1 MKKIVTLM
9 LAVLMVLSVVACAQP
24 TAPAPAEDPAVT
36 AEPAKDEAA
45 TAEEPAA
52 GVDLGDPT
60 TVKSTDGQVLM
71 PALTV
76 KDFPE
81 RPADPEALAEDDAGR
96 YYDMEYAGWDA
107 ATKENIPESPADG
120 PKGKKVIVIVHGD
133 HPWTTAYQNG
143 LQKAAD
149 FFGMEIEYWSP
160 NWDVNVQN
168 QLIEQA
174 INAAPD
180 AIGLIPLN
188 AESATQQFRKINE
201 AGIPVFGS
209 NTLPTS
215 DAMKYMVSWTGPDD
229 WGQMRLLAGKL
240 ATAMNNKGGVCYIT
254 HNAGT
259 SPYFARTYGP
269 ITEFKKIAPDIAT
282 LDIQTPGFDA
292 VACKQVVSDWIT
304 RFGDKLTAIF
314 LADDSAQAIGTIDAL
329 KEAGRTDVLV
339 VAAGNSKQGMDLVK
353 SGDLLAINYQTAEGD
368 GGAVVY
374 SMAKF
379 FAGQEVPAIG
389 YLAQDIITTENVD
402 GFYPPQW

>member
-1 MKKIVTLM
+1 MKKILILALALLM
-9 LAVLMVLSVVACAQP
+9 AL
-24 TAPAPAEDPAVT
+24 APAAMAAV
-36 AEPAKDEAA
+36 ELP
-45 TAEEPAA
+45 
-52 GVDLGDPT
+52 DPT
-60 TVKSTDGQVLM
+60 SVLSTDGQVLM

-81 RPADPEALAEDDAGR
+81 RPADPSALAEDDAGR

-107 ATKENIPESPADG
+107 NDKVNIPASPADG
-120 PKGKKVIVIVHGD
+120 PKGKKVILIVHGD
-133 HPWTTAYQNG
+133 HPWTTAYING
-143 LQKAAD
+143 AKKACE
-149 FFGMEIEYWSP
+149 FFGMELEAWSP

-168 QLIEQA
+168 QLIDQA
-174 INAAPD
+174 INARPD

-188 AESATQQFRKINE
+188 AESAVQQFRKINE
-201 AGIPVFGS
+201 AGIPVFGT

-215 DAMKYMVSWTGPDD
+215 DAMKYMISWTGPDD

-240 ATAMNNKGGVCYIT
+240 AEALGNKGGVCYVT

-269 ITEFKKIAPDIAT
+269 ITEFKKIAPDIKT

-292 VACKQVVSDWIT
+292 VQCKQVVSDWIT
-304 RFGDKLTAIF
+304 RFGTDLNAIF
-314 LADDSAQAIGTIDAL
+314 LADDSAQAIGTIDAI
-329 KEAGRTDVLV
+329 KEAGRSDILV

-368 GGAVVY
+368 GAAVCY
-374 SMAKF
+374 SMAKW

-389 YLAQDIITTENVD
+389 YLAQDIITKANVD

>member
-1 MKKIVTLM
+1 MKKILSIVLAALM
-9 LAVLMVLSVVACAQP
+9 ILSLVACASP
-24 TAPAPAEDPAVT
+24 AAAPAAAEPAAEPAAMETAPAE
-36 AEPAKDEAA
+36 EAA
-45 TAEEPAA
+45 PA
-52 GVDLGDPT
+52 GFYGDPT
-60 TVKSTDGQVLM
+60 TVFSTDGQILM
-71 PALTV
+71 PDLTV

-107 ATKENIPESPADG
+107 ESKVNIPASPADG
-120 PKGKKVIVIVHGD
+120 PSGKKVIVIVHGD

-168 QLIEQA
+168 QLIDQA
-174 INAAPD
+174 INAQPD

-201 AGIPVFGS
+201 AGIPVFGT

-240 ATAMNNKGGVCYIT
+240 AEALDGKGGICYIT

-269 ITEFKKIAPDIAT
+269 ITEFRKIAPDIKT

-292 VACKQVVSDWIT
+292 VAVKQVVSDWIT
-304 RFGDKLTAIF
+304 RFGNELNAIF

-329 KEAGRTDVLV
+329 KDAGRTDVLV

-368 GGAVVY
+368 GAAVVY
-374 SMAKF
+374 SMAKYF
-379 FAGQEVPAIG
+379 SGEEVPAIG
-389 YLAQDIITTENVD
+389 YLAQDIITPENVD